1 MYKYLP
7 GAEKVRN
14 QSFGG
19 LRLLQKISDKIFQR
33 FEIMHLFTQFTTPTI
48 SIFLFY
54 TVEHCMHL
62 FCYFCSCKHCKFH
75 RKFRAFVPGFQ
86 KETIFFNPWYLLLLN
101 ILLQIYETS
110 VRQKSFISS

>member
-33 FEIMHLFTQFTTPTI
+33 FEIMRSVY
-48 SIFLFY
+48 SIYNSYNFY
-54 TVEHCMHL
+54 FSILHCRTLHL

-75 RKFRAFVPGFQ
+75 RKFRAFVPGSQ
-86 KETIFFNPWYLLLLN
+86 KETLFNPWYLLLLN